1 MSGGKLDYF
10 FGSLEDH
17 AEDFG
22 DRELADLVKDLATLY
37 HDREWYLSGDTSL
50 GDWRKSRDEFKKK
63 WLKEG
68 GNRERIERYL
78 HDIER
83 DIREELGLSHEYCHT
98 CSHFTNSQKSA
109 CYGSCSYEKHCMVHT
124 HDRCDR
130 WEPRTGGGESDDT

>member
-22 DRELADLVKDLATLY
+22 DRE
-37 HDREWYLSGDTSL
+37 WYLSGDTSL
-50 GDWRKSRDEFKKK
+50 GDWRKSRDEFKGK

-83 DIREELGLSHEYCHT
+83 DIRDELGISREYCHA
-98 CSHFTNSQKSA
+98 CAHFAPSEKSA
-109 CYGSCSYEKHCMVHT
+109 NYGKCEYEERCLTHT

-130 WEPRTGGGESDDT
+130 WEPRMEEKERANHDT